1 MTMPKEVTDAVLK
14 VMEDVG
20 YIRKTGEN
28 NFHGY
33 KYASIEGVL
42 EKVQPALVKCG
53 LAITQSEISHAIVA
67 DGHLMEAVY
76 EFTLSTK
83 GVQSAP
89 IRHTG
94 LASLRNTKGGYDDKA
109 MNKCHTAARK
119 YFILGV
125 FQIPTGLAEDP
136 DAEEDKP
143 KNKGGNDKDKRE
155 DTDKQEDTGLAA
167 AKAFVRRSIK
177 EIGALTNEKALAE
190 WKGKMDGHLAR
201 LLDKYPDEGAA
212 VMSALVAQAQA
223 FKAAAK

>member
-14 VMEDVG
+14 VMQEVG
-20 YIRKTGEN
+20 YIKKASTNE
-28 NFHGY
+28 FHNY
-33 KYASIEGVL
+33 KYASIEAVL

-53 LAITQSEISHAIVA
+53 LTITQSEVSHAIIA
-67 DGHLMEAVY
+67 DGALMEAVY
-76 EFTLSTK
+76 EFTLSANGT
-83 GVQSAP
+83 QSAA
-89 IRHTG
+89 IRQTG

-109 MNKCHTAARK
+109 LNKCHTAARK

-143 KNKGGNDKDKRE
+143 KNKGAGNNQP
-155 DTDKQEDTGLAA
+155 QEDTGLAA
-167 AKAFVRRSIK
+167 AKAFVRRSVK
-177 EIGALTNEKALAE
+177 EIGALTSATALAE
-190 WKGKMDGHLAR
+190 WKAKMDGHLAR

-223 FKAAAK
+223 FKAAAE